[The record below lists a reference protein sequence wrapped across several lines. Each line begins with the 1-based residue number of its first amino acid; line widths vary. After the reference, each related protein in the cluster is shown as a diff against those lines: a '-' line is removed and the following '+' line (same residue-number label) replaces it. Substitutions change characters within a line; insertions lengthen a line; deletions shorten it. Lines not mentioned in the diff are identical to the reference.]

1 MKASSGS
8 KPDSILS
15 KLGNAHFKYD
25 EYVEMD
31 NESLQQKNT
40 DDFDNDSSIHADIGG
55 MYTERKLATIN
66 DTEVD
71 MNPHEFTDN

>member
-8 KPDSILS
+8 KPDTILS
-15 KLGNAHFKYD
+15 KLGNTHFKYD

-31 NESLQQKNT
+31 NESVQQKNT
-40 DDFDNDSSIHADIGG
+40 DEFDNDSSIHADIGG

-66 DTEVD
+66 DTEVE
-71 MNPHEFTDN
+71 MNPHDFTDN

>member
-8 KPDSILS
+8 KPDTILS
-15 KLGNAHFKYD
+15 KLGNTHFKYD

-31 NESLQQKNT
+31 NESVQQKNT
-40 DDFDNDSSIHADIGG
+40 DEFDNDSSIHADIGG
-55 MYTERKLATIN
+55 LYTERKLATIN

-71 MNPHEFTDN
+71 MNPHDFTDN